1 MWPAGMTR
9 KEREFSLSLR
19 QDVCPLAK
27 GAPAVAAAGMVAPK
41 IIKEP
46 FATAVEAEVKVSL
59 AEVEL

>member
-27 GAPAVAAAGMVAPK
+27 GAPAVAAEGMVAP
-41 IIKEP
+41 KEP
-46 FATAVEAEVKVSL
+46 FATAVEAEAKVSL

>member
-1 MWPAGMTR
+1 MTR

-27 GAPAVAAAGMVAPK
+27 GAPAVAAEGMVAP
-41 IIKEP
+41 KEP
-46 FATAVEAEVKVSL
+46 FATAVEAEAKVSL